1 MYSIFLGDKNSYILI
16 LKLKIQKDSLF
27 HPCFSNLLFNQE
39 NYIIPVV
46 LCIGALVVATG
57 VDDIG
62 GLEDDSA
69 VLDIGGLVVK
79 FSKELDLYNQILKIF
94 RLVR

>member
-1 MYSIFLGDKNSYILI
+1 MSKNHEFKVNFYSNFL
-16 LKLKIQKDSLF
+16 
-27 HPCFSNLLFNQE
+27 CTQE
-39 NYIIPVV
+39 SYIIPVV